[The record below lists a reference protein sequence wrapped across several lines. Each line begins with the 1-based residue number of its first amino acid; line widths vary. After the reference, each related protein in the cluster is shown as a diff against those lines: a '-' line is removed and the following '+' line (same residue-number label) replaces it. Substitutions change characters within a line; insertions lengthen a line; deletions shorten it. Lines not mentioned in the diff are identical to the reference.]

1 VECEKTKKWL
11 EKWELKVNK
20 IADNALKYVEQH
32 EAIKYIENNI
42 ETYMAKVFFNTKK
55 LKK

>member
-1 VECEKTKKWL
+1 MECEKTKKWL